1 MKVTLF
7 FYVLLMLSVFSCGG
21 KSIEN
26 EKPSVE
32 DLKEIITQ
40 KEDSLSQFQKENKKI
55 PSDRQYDLISS
66 LKDFYLAYPNDKYA
80 PVCLD
85 KIQMSYSGLGVY
97 HKAIE
102 YSDILLKKY
111 PNYINRPMILE
122 SQASNFDIFYEPR
135 DTAKVRFYYTLLLKE
150 NPKLEKDKK
159 EGIEMRLKH
168 LDLTF
173 NEYID
178 YIMNS
183 AKSESHSQ
191 SHSQ

>member
-1 MKVTLF
+1 MKVTLL
-7 FYVLLMLSVFSCGG
+7 FYVLLMFIVFSCGG
-21 KSIEN
+21 KSAIN
-26 EKPSVE
+26 EIPSVE

-40 KEDSLSQFQKENKKI
+40 KEDSLSLFQKENKKI

-66 LKDFYLAYPNDKYA
+66 LNDFYLAYPNDKYA

-102 YSDILLKKY
+102 YSDILINKY
-111 PNYINRPMILE
+111 PKYINRPMILE

-135 DTAKVRFYYTLLLKE
+135 DTSKVKFYYALLLKE
-150 NPKLEKDKK
+150 NSKLDKDKK

-168 LDLTF
+168 LNLTF
-173 NEYID
+173 NEYVD
-178 YIMNS
+178 FIMNS
-183 AKSESHSQ
+183 VKTQ
-191 SHSQ
+191 P

>member
-1 MKVTLF
+1 MKITLF
-7 FYVLLMLSVFSCGG
+7 FCALLIVTISSCGG
-21 KSIEN
+21 KSTKDEG
-26 EKPSVE
+26 PSVE
-32 DLKEIITQ
+32 ELKEIITQ
-40 KEDSLSQFQKENKKI
+40 KEDSLSQFQKEKKKI
-55 PSDRQYDLISS
+55 PEEKQYDLISS
-66 LKDFYLAYPNDKYA
+66 LKNFYLAYPNDKYA

-102 YSDILLKKY
+102 YSDILIKKY

-135 DTAKVRFYYTLLLKE
+135 DTAKVRFYYSLLLKE
-150 NPKLEKDKK
+150 NSKLDKDKK

-168 LDLTF
+168 LDLNF

-178 YIMNS
+178 FIMNS
-183 AKSESHSQ
+183 SQTKSQ
-191 SHSQ
+191 S